1 MELVTT
7 GGGVWR
13 PGAHRAD
20 AIALDMGRRRGLFLW
35 EGLGGLGLAGDSYA
49 DVGWFVGVVIVGAEG
64 GEEGTDEGVCTC
76 AVNCIMASCMHAQAF
91 VVFCTDF
98 SIT

>member
-20 AIALDMGRRRGLFLW
+20 AIALDMGRRWGLFLW
-35 EGLGGLGLAGDSYA
+35 EGLGGLSLAGASYA

-64 GEEGTDEGVCTC
+64 GEEGTVS
-76 AVNCIMASCMHAQAF
+76 VRASCMHAQAF
-91 VVFCTDF
+91 VGFFVLTFP
-98 SIT
+98 SSRQ